1 MTRLSENPLIHPDC
15 ELTEVTFGRF
25 TEVGRG
31 SRIQNSH
38 LDDYSYCDR
47 LADIANAQIS
57 KFANIAAFVR
67 IGATDHPMHTA
78 SMHHFLY
85 RAGDYWDDADNDA
98 AFFANRRSRT
108 AIIGHDTWIGHAAMI
123 KPEVTIGTGAIVA
136 SGAIVTRNVAPYT
149 IVAGTPA
156 VKLRDRHDPGLVADL
171 LALAWWDWSHERL
184 RAALDDFRNLSAAAF
199 VKRHG

>member
-1 MTRLSENPLIHPDC
+1 MTRLTEEPFIHPDC
-15 ELTEVTFGRF
+15 ALTDVTYGRYC
-25 TEVGRG
+25 EVGRG
-31 SRIQNSH
+31 SRVQNSH
-38 LDDYSYCDR
+38 LGDYSYCDR
-47 LADIANAQIS
+47 YADIANAQIG

-85 RAGDYWDDADNDA
+85 RAADYWDDADNDA
-98 AFFANRRSRT
+98 AFFAHRRSRT
-108 AIIGHDTWIGHAAMI
+108 ATIGHDTWIGHAAMI

-136 SGAIVTRNVAPYT
+136 SGAIVTRDLAPYS

-171 LALAWWDWSHERL
+171 LALAWWDWPHDRL
-184 RAALDDFRNLSAAAF
+184 RAALDDFRSLSAAAF
-199 VKRHG
+199 VQRYS